1 MIMVMRSGLKMIEV
15 NLKKQQSKTLNK
27 KILRHEIEKINK
39 KNNKNMSQH
48 QLVNP
53 ATINIGFG

>member
-1 MIMVMRSGLKMIEV
+1 M
-15 NLKKQQSKTLNK
+15 
-27 KILRHEIEKINK
+27 RHEIEKINK